1 MKADFTIYLWHQW
14 IFGPSGFLG
23 RGSKAR
29 ESHHCHHVGIP
40 NLGWKELLWCRLLF
54 HCSFTISS
62 GSGSGFLFLFRFFLY
77 SFCFSS
83 SSFSSIILWSKSY
96 STWYRKMLTIK
107 CWQIIS
113 IFTFFSSSL
122 ALFFANRSFTLRS
135 PLNLIIK
142 WLEVIYSCTLLLHLP
157 LTWSN
162 VLLST
167 RMLIPKLRWCFF
179 PLIWSLKSE
188 YIFIWTLYNDNSGH
202 SHEL

>member
-1 MKADFTIYLWHQW
+1 M
-14 IFGPSGFLG
+14 GSSGFLG

-107 CWQIIS
+107 CRQIIS

-142 WLEVIYSCTLLLHLP
+142 SSTLLLFYFIFHSPDLMYFFQ
-157 LTWSN
+157 
-162 VLLST
+162 LS
-167 RMLIPKLRWCFF
+167 CSF
-179 PLIWSLKSE
+179 PNYVDVS
-188 YIFIWTLYNDNSGH
+188 
-202 SHEL
+202 SHWYGP